1 MNLHLIACWAQKA
14 ANWQDTFR
22 GWTHT
27 QKQIF
32 SFKEDVCHLHLFHG
46 FRSKSIWH
54 EENLI
59 WLFIQII
66 LPALIATLLPRGNHG
81 QRETQG
87 AMLLRPWIEAG
98 SEYSGSRTPD
108 WSDLSLMQAKNR
120 ECRTE
125 AAVQVYQDYCL
136 FNKVLF
142 SPPIYFIK
150 LSVHVWSNTSLLS
163 QVYAYR
169 IFWKSLNLKHESF
182 CITQYPTVGIIYMRN
197 FSWEKKTLNFPF
209 Y

>member
-1 MNLHLIACWAQKA
+1 MFVICISCMDSGQSQYGMKKISYGCL
-14 ANWQDTFR
+14 
-22 GWTHT
+22 
-27 QKQIF
+27 
-32 SFKEDVCHLHLFHG
+32 
-46 FRSKSIWH
+46 SKLSC
-54 EENLI
+54 LL
-59 WLFIQII
+59 WLQHYC
-66 LPALIATLLPRGNHG
+66 LGGTMA
-81 QRETQG
+81 RETQG

-98 SEYSGSRTPD
+98 LEYSGSRAP
-108 WSDLSLMQAKNR
+108 WLVRPVSDAKNR

>member
-14 ANWQDTFR
+14 ANWRDPFR

-32 SFKEDVCHLHLFHG
+32 SFKEDVCHLHLLHG
-46 FRSKSIWH
+46 FRPKSIWH

-81 QRETQG
+81 QRDPGSHALKALDWGRVGVQWEQNPW
-87 AMLLRPWIEAG
+87 LVRPV
-98 SEYSGSRTPD
+98 
-108 WSDLSLMQAKNR
+108 SDAKNR

>member
-1 MNLHLIACWAQKA
+1 MVQEEVLKPVCMRESINRKRIQRKKRDMNLHLIACWAQKA

-32 SFKEDVCHLHLFHG
+32 SFKEDVCHLHLLHG
-46 FRSKSIWH
+46 FRPKSIWH

-108 WSDLSLMQAKNR
+108 WSDLSLMQR
-120 ECRTE
+120 IE
-125 AAVQVYQDYCL
+125 
-136 FNKVLF
+136 
-142 SPPIYFIK
+142 
-150 LSVHVWSNTSLLS
+150 SVEQRQPCKCTRII
-163 QVYAYR
+163 AYLTK
-169 IFWKSLNLKHESF
+169 FYSHH
-182 CITQYPTVGIIYMRN
+182 QYI
-197 FSWEKKTLNFPF
+197 L
-209 Y
+209 